1 MTSRNRGRRPDGSEE
16 MTGSRCAP
24 ALVLATVILA
34 GCAAAPTRDQ
44 PAEFKLMGSGQ
55 VPAAQLGAFSDCV
68 MDGFD
73 KAHTIPTAFRARKVQ
88 RSTMTRVESML
99 DNSIAISADIHN
111 DGRVAL
117 YESSIAA
124 LVNLASEKQAF
135 AACLK
140 NYAGQ

>member
-1 MTSRNRGRRPDGSEE
+1 

-24 ALVLATVILA
+24 ALLLATVILA

-44 PAEFKLMGSGQ
+44 PAEFKLMGSAQ

-88 RSTMTRVESML
+88 RSTMTRVESMV
-99 DNSIAISADIHN
+99 DNSIAMSADIHN
-111 DGRVAL
+111 DGRAEL

-124 LVNLASEKQAF
+124 LLNLTGEKEAF
-135 AACLK
+135 TRCVK
-140 NYAGQ
+140 KHSGQ